1 MPVHSQ
7 VETADNSNKNL
18 NTEGDSKF
26 RKLSDFDDPN
36 WEDQLWQYFNGYV
49 ETVTFGGT
57 GIVQQEKLL

>member
-1 MPVHSQ
+1 MNSESSQEMPVHSQ

-36 WEDQLWQYFNGYV
+36 WED
-49 ETVTFGGT
+49 
-57 GIVQQEKLL
+57 